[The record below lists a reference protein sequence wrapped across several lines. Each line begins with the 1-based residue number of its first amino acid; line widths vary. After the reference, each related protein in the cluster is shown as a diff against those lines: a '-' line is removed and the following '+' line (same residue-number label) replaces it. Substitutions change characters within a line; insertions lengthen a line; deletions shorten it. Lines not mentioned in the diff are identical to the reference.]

1 MRKAFLSLSARVRLK
16 GLCPRF
22 FLRSFNGHILNALQG
37 GISSRR
43 LANTR
48 EVLKRKTK
56 HNMHTT
62 KSLCL
67 HSTTHAVSMPRES
80 RHYQRVECDLCGAF
94 LKFLP
99 KPENYE
105 RRIANI
111 GKLTRLPGYVPGES
125 YNFTPPERQFLD
137 NLIILGGKFWPAQ
150 QRAFD
155 GLVLLRKG
163 GNVQ

>member
-1 MRKAFLSLSARVRLK
+1 
-16 GLCPRF
+16 
-22 FLRSFNGHILNALQG
+22 
-37 GISSRR
+37 
-43 LANTR
+43 
-48 EVLKRKTK
+48 
-56 HNMHTT
+56 
-62 KSLCL
+62 
-67 HSTTHAVSMPRES
+67 MPRES
-80 RHYQRVECDLCGAF
+80 RHYKRLECANCGAF

-111 GKLTRLPGYVPGES
+111 GKLTRLLGCVPGES

-137 NLIILGGKFWPAQ
+137 SLIILGGKFSAAQ

-155 GLVLLRKG
+155 DLCLVLRREG